1 MRKASRKQ
9 EVKKLISTRKISS
22 QEELVEI
29 LNEMGYETTQATL
42 SRDLKEI
49 GVARIPDSEKGH
61 IYVLPQ
67 DIGMIDKIGS
77 KLNLPGESITFIE
90 FSYNFGIIKTYPG
103 YASSVAIFIDSSKV
117 DEIAG
122 TIAGDDTI
130 LVIPREP
137 ASKKELKAA
146 LDKLFPNMQV

>member
-1 MRKASRKQ
+1 MRKESRKQ

-22 QEELVEI
+22 QEELVEL
-29 LNEMGYETTQATL
+29 LNGLGYETTQATL

-49 GVARIPDSEKGH
+49 GVARISDNEKGH

-67 DIGMIDKIGS
+67 DIGMMDKIGS
-77 KLNLPGESITFIE
+77 KFNLPGESITFIE

-103 YASSVAIFIDSSKV
+103 FASSVAIFIDSSKV

-137 ASKKELKAA
+137 ATKKELKAA
-146 LDKLFPNMQV
+146 LSKLFPNNKI